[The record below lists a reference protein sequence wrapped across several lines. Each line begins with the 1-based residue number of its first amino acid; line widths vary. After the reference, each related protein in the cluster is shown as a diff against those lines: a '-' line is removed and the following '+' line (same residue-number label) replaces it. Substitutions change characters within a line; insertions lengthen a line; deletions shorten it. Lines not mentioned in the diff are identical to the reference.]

1 MYFSDVSKSFY
12 WGLTEKDMNK
22 KRESIS
28 RGLAMVN
35 MLIFVIMFTVLS
47 GVMMTVV
54 SSSSRLLEQHVRRTK
69 AYYQAE
75 GAVVYAM
82 DAARRSGWAGNW
94 VIRPTPMNVNMPWS
108 FDSSGSILTVK
119 TVAVQ
124 SSATPTGPISTYEV
138 NGTVNY
144 QLNW

>member
-1 MYFSDVSKSFY
+1 M
-12 WGLTEKDMNK
+12 DMDR
-22 KRESIS
+22 KRKFIS

-94 VIRPTPMNVNMPWS
+94 VVRPTPQNVNLPWT

-119 TVAVQ
+119 TASVQ

>member
-1 MYFSDVSKSFY
+1 MDR
-12 WGLTEKDMNK
+12 K
-22 KRESIS
+22 KEFIPS
-28 RGLAMVN
+28 GLAMVN
-35 MLIFVIMFTVLS
+35 MLIFVIIFTVLS
-47 GVMMTVV
+47 GIMMTVV

-69 AYYQAE
+69 AYYAAE

-82 DAARRSGWAGNW
+82 DAARRSG
-94 VIRPTPMNVNMPWS
+94 VVRPTPQDVNLPWT

-119 TVAVQ
+119 TASVQ
-124 SSATPTGPISTYEV
+124 SSATPIGPISTYEV